1 MPVSRFSMHGVSAA
15 LALFALSGCAWLP
28 QSGGEGALRT
38 SGQMY
43 LTDEGARLET
53 CSGAVHPLRVN
64 EELRALFDRVA
75 EPAQNV
81 LFVEL
86 RGQLLDDNSIRPDT
100 VLRMGAKGNGCAD
113 SVAAQSQ
120 WVTTGERPDWLVRI
134 APSGLQVTTLGEEW
148 QPVITEQL
156 PDGRRGFRTLEGE
169 PVELWVYP
177 QPCFS
182 RLNGYFYQYTARL
195 LTSGESF
202 AGCAYPGYLTGSPS
216 S

>member
-28 QSGGEGALRT
+28 QSGGEGSLRT

-43 LTDEGARLET
+43 LTDEGAQLET

-64 EELRALFDRVA
+64 EELRALFERVA

-100 VLRMGAKGNGCAD
+100 VLRMGAKGNGCTD